1 MRQSR
6 PLDAIADTPL
16 PTHLLSHLSS
26 FADLF
31 NGPTWVNALLL
42 LTGTLLAPGRR
53 TVTAALRI
61 LGREHEADYATYHR
75 VLARA
80 VWSSRRVAERLLHL
94 LVDAFVPP
102 GAEIVVGLDDTI
114 ERRWGP
120 KIKARGIYRDP
131 VRSSRGHFV
140 KTSGLRWL
148 CAMLITPVP
157 WAGRLMALPVLT
169 ALVPSERFY
178 ADSPRA
184 PKSPL
189 DAARQMVLQ
198 IRRWL
203 PGRRLVV
210 VADSAFAAIAFLAAL
225 RPHAC
230 VVTRLRLDANLFAPA
245 PPRRKGTRGR
255 PPLKGKRLPKLTAV
269 LADAATVWHPHRV
282 PLWYGKRDRAIE
294 TATGTAIWYHGGLP
308 PLPIRWMIVRDPT
321 GELKPQAFLAT
332 DPDVT
337 AEAMLAWFVSRWEVE
352 VTFEEVRPHLGVET
366 QRQWSG
372 LAIARTTPA
381 LLGLFSLVVLWM
393 NDLVQS
399 RHIVPQATSWYRKT
413 RLTFAD
419 AIAAVRREIWHHQAF
434 AISRSDRKVIEIPAN
449 IWSRMEA
456 ALAHAR

>member
-1 MRQSR
+1 MRPSR
-6 PLDAIADTPL
+6 PIDRVADAPL
-16 PTHLLSHLSS
+16 PAHLLSRLAP

-31 NGPTWVNALLL
+31 NRPTWVNALLL

-61 LGREHEADYATYHR
+61 LGREHETDYATYHR

-80 VWSSRRVAERLLHL
+80 PWSSREVAGRLLHL
-94 LVDAFVPP
+94 LVDTFVAP
-102 GAEIVVGLDDTI
+102 GAEVVIGLDDTI

-120 KIKARGIYRDP
+120 KIKARAIHRDP

-148 CAMLITPVP
+148 SAMLITAVP
-157 WAGRLMALPVLT
+157 WANRLMALPVLT

-178 ADSPRA
+178 ARSPRA
-184 PKSPL
+184 PKALL
-189 DAARQMVLQ
+189 DVARQMILQ

-203 PGRRLVV
+203 PGRRIVV

-225 RPHAC
+225 APHAC

-245 PPRRKGTRGR
+245 PPRRKGARGR
-255 PPLKGKRLPKLTAV
+255 PPLKGPRRPKLAAV
-269 LADAATVWHPHRV
+269 LADPATVWSPHV
-282 PLWYGKRDRAIE
+282 VALWYGQRDRAIE
-294 TATGTAIWYHGGLP
+294 TATGTAVWYHGGLP

-321 GELKPQAFLAT
+321 GRLKPQAFLAT

-337 AEAMLAWFVSRWEVE
+337 IEAMLSRFVSRWQME

-366 QRQWSG
+366 QRQWSD

-393 NDLVQS
+393 NDLVAA
-399 RHIVPQATSWYRKT
+399 RRIVPHATAWYRKT
-413 RLTFAD
+413 SLTFSD
-419 AIAAVRREIWHHQAF
+419 AIAAVRREIWNHQTF
-434 AISRSDRKVIEIPAN
+434 AISRSDRDIIEMQAHIC
-449 IWSRMEA
+449 SRMEH